1 MMCVHKTAGLTKL
14 ASARLMF
21 RRTQGH
27 PGQRRTGTGPVL
39 LVTIIFI
46 ALTASGCGAARTF
59 GRAENAARAGDWDAA
74 VEYYRHAVQES
85 PDRSD
90 YKIALE
96 RAMINASHQHL
107 NQAQVAEA
115 RGELEEALRE
125 YRRASDFDPPNRQL
139 AAKVIDMERRIRDQY
154 EAQPRNNIAQLREQ
168 ARQTGPAPLI
178 KLNESLPEIRFN
190 NTSIRDIL
198 NFVANATGINVTYD
212 RDYQDRAYTVQLS
225 GVTLEQALT
234 QILSANQLFYKVIN
248 QNTIMVI
255 PDTAQKRANYEEQ
268 VIRTFY
274 VSHADA
280 TELSQMIN
288 TIIRVPAMAV
298 QPMIAPNKTS
308 NTITIRATTAVA
320 AIIEKMIDANDKPRA
335 EIVID
340 VQILEVNRGRAKTF
354 GVDLSSYSIAAV
366 FSPESDP
373 RSTGTGTGTGTGT
386 TTTSPTLNST
396 PAFNLNTITRGVSTA
411 DFYLAVP
418 SAIVHFLETD
428 TETKLIAKPQLR
440 GAEGQKI
447 TLNLGDDIPVP
458 STVFTPLATGGA
470 NTNPL
475 TSFNYR
481 PVGINVEMTPRVT
494 VEGDVILDLLV
505 ENSTRSTDVNVA
517 GQNLP
522 SFGTRKVTTRLRLR
536 DGESNL
542 LAGLLREDDRSTLRG
557 IPGILRLPVLNKLLG
572 SNETDVRTTDIVM
585 LLTPRIVRTQEIT
598 AGDLS
603 PIFIGTQQN
612 LGLNGP
618 PPLIAALPEPEPAA
632 PLAQPA
638 PQPGANPAGP
648 GAPNAAPNA
657 TPGISIIPPGSSPIP
672 GTTAVPAAP
681 APAVPGPATPQGA
694 AAGQPPPA
702 PSAATPAAIPAA
714 PAGATAA
721 NPNPGGASAGAQV
734 IVTPPAPEFRVG
746 GGPYTVA
753 VSATN
758 ASRLSGLSLTI
769 TFNPAALRVRAVQ
782 EGSFMRAGGV
792 QATFTQMVD
801 AATGRI
807 DIAIIRTGDST
818 GVAGTGLLSAIL
830 FDAVGGGAANLAVTG
845 TATAPG
851 GSPASLQLAPVP
863 PVTVR

>member
-1 MMCVHKTAGLTKL
+1 MFVHKSAAHAAFVRLTYL
-14 ASARLMF
+14 AALI
-21 RRTQGH
+21 
-27 PGQRRTGTGPVL
+27 VL
-39 LVTIIFI
+39 ALV
-46 ALTASGCGAARTF
+46 AAGCGAARTF

-74 VEYYRHAVQES
+74 VEYYRRAVQEA

-96 RAMINASHQHL
+96 RAMINASHLHL
-107 NQAQVAEA
+107 NQAQLAEA

-139 AAKVIDMERRIRDQY
+139 ASKVIEMERRIRDQY
-154 EAQPRNNIAQLREQ
+154 EAQPRSNIAQLREQ
-168 ARQTGPAPLI
+168 ARQAGPAPLI
-178 KLNESLPEIRFN
+178 KLNEVLPELRFN

-198 NFVANATGINVTYD
+198 NFIATATGINITYD
-212 RDYQDRAYTVQLS
+212 RDYQDRAYTVQLT

-248 QNTIMVI
+248 QNTVMVI

-298 QPMIAPNKTS
+298 QPMIAPNKTN

-320 AIIEKMIDANDKPRA
+320 AIIEKMIEANDKPRA

-354 GVDLSSYSIAAV
+354 GVDLSAYQIGTV

-373 RSTGTGTGTGTGT
+373 RNTGTGTGTGST
-386 TTTSPTLNST
+386 TPTPTLNPT
-396 PAFNLNTITRGVSTA
+396 PTFNLNTITRGVSTA

-418 SAIVHFLETD
+418 SAVVHFLETD

-494 VEGDVILDLLV
+494 IEGDVILDLLV

-618 PPLIAALPEPEPAA
+618 PPLIAAPPEPEPAA

-638 PQPGANPAGP
+638 PAPPAPNPAAQG
-648 GAPNAAPNA
+648 GAAPA
-657 TPGISIIPPGSSPIP
+657 PGISIIPPGSSPIP

-681 APAVPGPATPQGA
+681 APAVPSTAAPQ
-694 AAGQPPPA
+694 
-702 PSAATPAAIPAA
+702 TPAAGAPPPSSSSNAA
-714 PAGATAA
+714 P
-721 NPNPGGASAGAQV
+721 NSAGAQIV
-734 IVTPPAPEFRVG
+734 VTPPGPEFRVG

-769 TFNPAALRVRAVQ
+769 TFNPAAVRVRAVQ

-807 DIAIIRTGDST
+807 DIAVVRTGDTT
-818 GVAGTGLLSAIL
+818 GVAGTGLLAAVV
-830 FDAVGGGAANLAVTG
+830 FDAVGGGAANLSVTG

-851 GSPASLQLAPVP
+851 GTPASLQLTPVSA
-863 PVTVR
+863 VTVR

>member
-1 MMCVHKTAGLTKL
+1 MMRVHTPADRNRFALFVVLVAL
-14 ASARLMF
+14 ALA
-21 RRTQGH
+21 
-27 PGQRRTGTGPVL
+27 
-39 LVTIIFI
+39 
-46 ALTASGCGAARTF
+46 AAGCGASRSF
-59 GRAENAARAGDWDAA
+59 SRGENAARMGDWDAA
-74 VEYYRHAVQES
+74 VEFYRRAVQQAPE
-85 PDRSD
+85 RTD

-96 RAMINASHQHL
+96 RSMINASHEHL
-107 NQAQVAEA
+107 NQAQLNEA

-125 YRRASDFDPPNRQL
+125 YRRASEFDPPNRQL
-139 AAKVIDMERRIRDQY
+139 QAKVMEMERRIRDQY
-154 EAQPRNNIAQLREQ
+154 EAQPRSNAAQLREQ
-168 ARQTGPAPLI
+168 ARQAGPPPLI
-178 KLNESLPEIRFN
+178 KISEVLPEIRFN

-198 NFVANATGINVTYD
+198 NFIANATGINVTYD
-212 RDYQDRAYTVQLS
+212 RDYQDRAYTVQLN
-225 GVTLEQALT
+225 GVTLEQALN

-248 QNTIMVI
+248 QSTIMVI
-255 PDTAQKRANYEEQ
+255 PDNAQKRANYEEQ
-268 VIRTFY
+268 VIRTFFI
-274 VSHADA
+274 SHADA

-298 QPMIAPNKTS
+298 QPMIAPNKTA

-354 GVDLSSYSIAAV
+354 GVDLSSYQIGAV

-373 RSTGTGTGTGTGT
+373 RGTSSGTGAGAAAG
-386 TTTSPTLNST
+386 STLNT
-396 PAFNLNTITRGVSTA
+396 QPTFNLNTITRGVSTA

-418 SAIVHFLETD
+418 SAVVHFLETD
-428 TETKLIAKPQLR
+428 SETKLIAKPQLR

-494 VEGDVILDLLV
+494 IEGDVILDLLV
-505 ENSTRSTDVNVA
+505 ENSTRSNDVNVA

-542 LAGLLREDDRSTLRG
+542 LAGLLREDDRRLLQG
-557 IPGILRLPVLNKLLG
+557 VPGIVRIPILNKLFALNG
-572 SNETDVRTTDIVM
+572 PNEVRTTDIVM

-618 PPLIAALPEPEPAA
+618 PPLIAAPLEPEPAPAAGA
-632 PLAQPA
+632 PVAGGPAQPGPVPA
-638 PQPGANPAGP
+638 PAGA
-648 GAPNAAPNA
+648 GAAQ
-657 TPGISIIPPGSSPIP
+657 GISIIPPGSSPIP
-672 GTTAVPAAP
+672 GTTAVAAAP
-681 APAVPGPATPQGA
+681 SPAVPGAAAQGA
-694 AAGQPPPA
+694 AAGAPPPA
-702 PSAATPAAIPAA
+702 PSATTPAAVPAAPTGATATNPAPTIA
-714 PAGATAA
+714 PAGA
-721 NPNPGGASAGAQV
+721 QIV
-734 IVTPPAPEFRVG
+734 VTPPGPEFRIG

-753 VSATN
+753 ISATN

-769 TFNPAALRVRAVQ
+769 TFNPAVLRVRAVQ

-792 QATFTQMVD
+792 QAAFTQMVD
-801 AATGRI
+801 PTTGRI
-807 DIAIIRTGDST
+807 DIAIVRTGDAT
-818 GVAGTGLLSAIL
+818 GVAGTGLLAAVL
-830 FDAVGGGAANLAVTG
+830 FDAAAPGAANLSVTG

-851 GSPASLQLAPVP
+851 GTAASLQVMPAPA
-863 PVTVR
+863 VTVR

>member
-1 MMCVHKTAGLTKL
+1 MRVHTSAAKPALVRLTFVATLVFL
-14 ASARLMF
+14 AL
-21 RRTQGH
+21 
-27 PGQRRTGTGPVL
+27 
-39 LVTIIFI
+39 I
-46 ALTASGCGAARTF
+46 AAACGAARTF
-59 GRAENAARAGDWDAA
+59 GRAESAARAGDWDAA
-74 VEYYRHAVQES
+74 VEYYRRAVQEA

-96 RAMINASHQHL
+96 RAMINASHLHL
-107 NQAQVAEA
+107 NQAQLSEA

-139 AAKVIDMERRIRDQY
+139 AAKVIEIERRIRDQY
-154 EAQPRNNIAQLREQ
+154 EAQPRSNIAQLREQ
-168 ARQTGPAPLI
+168 ARQAGPAPLI
-178 KLNESLPEIRFN
+178 KLNEILPELRFN

-198 NFVANATGINVTYD
+198 NFIAAATGVNITYD
-212 RDYQDRAYTVQLS
+212 RDYQDRAYTVQLT

-274 VSHADA
+274 VSHSDA

-320 AIIEKMIDANDKPRA
+320 AIIEKMIEANDKPRA

-354 GVDLSSYSIAAV
+354 GVDLSSYQIGAV

-373 RSTGTGTGTGTGT
+373 RSAGTGTDNAT
-386 TTTSPTLNST
+386 TTTINTT
-396 PAFNLNTITRGVSTA
+396 PSFNLNTITRGVSTA

-494 VEGDVILDLLV
+494 IEGDVILDLLV

-542 LAGLLREDDRSTLRG
+542 LAGLLREDDRTTLRG

-585 LLTPRIVRTQEIT
+585 LLTPRIVRTQEIS

-618 PPLIAALPEPEPAA
+618 PPLIAAPSEPEPAA

-638 PQPGANPAGP
+638 PPAVPGPVGQ
-648 GAPNAAPNA
+648 GAAVAAP
-657 TPGISIIPPGSSPIP
+657 GVSIVPPGSSPIP
-672 GTTAVPAAP
+672 GTTAVAAAP
-681 APAVPGPATPQGA
+681 APAVPSTATTPPAA
-694 AAGQPPPA
+694 AAGAPPPA
-702 PSAATPAAIPAA
+702 TSSPTPV
-714 PAGATAA
+714 
-721 NPNPGGASAGAQV
+721 SAGAQIV
-734 IVTPPAPEFRVG
+734 VTPPGPEFRVG

-758 ASRLSGLSLTI
+758 ASRLSGLSLTV
-769 TFNPAALRVRAVQ
+769 TFNPAAVRVRAVQ

-807 DIAIIRTGDST
+807 DIAIVRTSDQT
-818 GVAGTGLLSAIL
+818 GVAGTGLLAAVV

-851 GSPASLQLAPVP
+851 GTPASLQLAPIAA
-863 PVTVR
+863 VTVR

>member
-1 MMCVHKTAGLTKL
+1 MMRVHKSTNLT
-14 ASARLMF
+14 RF
-21 RRTQGH
+21 
-27 PGQRRTGTGPVL
+27 VL
-39 LVTIIFI
+39 FVALV
-46 ALTASGCGAARTF
+46 ALTLAAAGCGASRSF
-59 GRAENAARAGDWDAA
+59 NRAENAARIGDWDAA
-74 VEYYRHAVQES
+74 VEYYRRAVQQE
-85 PDRSD
+85 PNRTE

-96 RAMINASHQHL
+96 RSMINASHLHR
-107 NQAQVAEA
+107 NQAQLAEA
-115 RGELEEALRE
+115 RGELEESLRE
-125 YRRASDFDPPNRQL
+125 YRRASDYDPPNRQL
-139 AAKVIDMERRIRDQY
+139 ATKVMEMERRIRDQY
-154 EAQPRNNIAQLREQ
+154 EAQPRSNIAQLREQ
-168 ARQTGPAPLI
+168 ARQAGPPPLI
-178 KLNESLPEIRFN
+178 KINEVLPEIRFN

-198 NFVANATGINVTYD
+198 NFIANATGVNVTYD
-212 RDYQDRAYTVQLS
+212 RDYQDRAYTVQLN
-225 GVTLEQALT
+225 GVTLEQALS

-248 QNTIMVI
+248 QSTIMVI
-255 PDTAQKRANYEEQ
+255 PDNAQKRANYEEQ

-274 VSHADA
+274 ISHADA

-298 QPMIAPNKTS
+298 QPMISPTKTS

-320 AIIEKMIDANDKPRA
+320 AIIEKMIEANDKPRA

-354 GVDLSSYSIAAV
+354 GIELTSYQIGTI

-373 RSTGTGTGTGTGT
+373 RGVSASTGGSTST
-386 TTTSPTLNST
+386 TVVNNPT
-396 PAFNLNTITRGVSTA
+396 FNLNTITRGVSTA

-428 TETKLIAKPQLR
+428 SETKLIAKPQLR

-494 VEGDVILDLLV
+494 IDGDVILDLLV
-505 ENSTRSTDVNVA
+505 ENSTRGNDVNVA

-542 LAGLLREDDRSTLRG
+542 LAGLLREDDRKLLKG
-557 IPGILRLPVLNKLLG
+557 LPGLLRLPVLNKLAG
-572 SNETDVRTTDIVM
+572 MNDTEVRTTDIVM

-618 PPLIAALPEPEPAA
+618 PPLIAAPLEPEPLAPAA
-632 PLAQPA
+632 PPVAAAPAQPA
-638 PQPGANPAGP
+638 GP
-648 GAPNAAPNA
+648 PPVTAAP
-657 TPGISIIPPGSSPIP
+657 GVSIIPPGSSPIP

-681 APAVPGPATPQGA
+681 APAAPGPGGPQAGTGA
-694 AAGQPPPA
+694 GAPPPA

-714 PAGATAA
+714 PSGATAT
-721 NPNPGGASAGAQV
+721 NPNPTIASAGAQIV
-734 IVTPPAPEFRVG
+734 VTPPGPDFRVG

-753 VSATN
+753 ISATN
-758 ASRLSGLSLTI
+758 ASRLSGLSLTV
-769 TFNPAALRVRAVQ
+769 TFNPSVLRVRAVQ
-782 EGSFMRAGGV
+782 EGSFMRAGGA

-801 AATGRI
+801 VATGRI
-807 DIAIIRTGDST
+807 DIAIVRTGDAT
-818 GVAGTGLLSAIL
+818 GVAGTGLLAAVL
-830 FDAVGGGAANLAVTG
+830 FDAVGGGAANFTATG

-851 GSPASLQLAPVP
+851 GGLASLQMTPVP
-863 PVTVR
+863 AVTVR

>member
-1 MMCVHKTAGLTKL
+1 MMCVHKPADRNRFALIVVVVAL
-14 ASARLMF
+14 ALA
-21 RRTQGH
+21 
-27 PGQRRTGTGPVL
+27 
-39 LVTIIFI
+39 
-46 ALTASGCGAARTF
+46 AAGCGASRAF
-59 GRAENAARAGDWDAA
+59 GRGETAARMGDWDAA
-74 VEYYRHAVQES
+74 VEFYRTAVQQAPE
-85 PDRSD
+85 RTD

-96 RAMINASHQHL
+96 RSMINASHQHL
-107 NQAQVAEA
+107 NEAQLNEA

-125 YRRASDFDPPNRQL
+125 YRRASEYDPPNRQL
-139 AAKVIDMERRIRDQY
+139 SAKVMEMERRIREQY

-168 ARQTGPAPLI
+168 ARQAGPPPLI
-178 KLNESLPEIRFN
+178 KINEVLPEIRFN

-198 NFVANATGINVTYD
+198 NFIANATGINVTYD
-212 RDYQDRAYTVQLS
+212 RDYQDRAYTVQLN
-225 GVTLEQALT
+225 GVTLEQALN

-248 QNTIMVI
+248 QSTIMVI
-255 PDTAQKRANYEEQ
+255 PDNAQKRANYEEQ
-268 VIRTFY
+268 IIRTFFI
-274 VSHADA
+274 SHADA

-320 AIIEKMIDANDKPRA
+320 AIIEKMIEANDKPRA

-354 GVDLSSYSIAAV
+354 GIDLSNYQIGAV

-373 RSTGTGTGTGTGT
+373 RGSSGTGGEATSTFNT
-386 TTTSPTLNST
+386 TPT
-396 PAFNLNTITRGVSTA
+396 FNLNTITRGVSTA

-418 SAIVHFLETD
+418 SAVLHFLEND
-428 TETKLIAKPQLR
+428 SETKLIAKPQLR
-440 GAEGQKI
+440 GAENTKI

-505 ENSTRSTDVNVA
+505 ENSTRGTDVNVA

-542 LAGLLREDDRSTLRG
+542 LAGLLREDDRKILKG
-557 IPGILRLPVLNKLLG
+557 VPGVLNVPMLNKLFG
-572 SNETDVRTTDIVM
+572 FNDTEIRTTDIIM

-603 PIFIGTQQN
+603 PIYIGTQQN

-618 PPLIAALPEPEPAA
+618 PPLIAAPIEPEPAG
-632 PLAQPA
+632 PV
-638 PQPGANPAGP
+638 PAGP
-648 GAPNAAPNA
+648 APVGPVGVGPAQPGPVGAAP
-657 TPGISIIPPGSSPIP
+657 GVSIIPPGSSQVP

-681 APAVPGPATPQGA
+681 SPAVPGAAPPGP
-694 AAGQPPPA
+694 AAGAPPPA

-714 PAGATAA
+714 PTGATGT
-721 NPNPGGASAGAQV
+721 NPAPTVAPAGAQV
-734 IVTPPAPEFRVG
+734 VITPPGPEFRVG

-753 VSATN
+753 LSATN
-758 ASRLSGLSLTI
+758 ASRLSGLSLTM
-769 TFNPAALRVRAVQ
+769 TFNPAVLRVRAVQ
-782 EGSFMRAGGV
+782 EGSFMRAGGA
-792 QATFTQMVD
+792 QAAFTQMVD
-801 AATGRI
+801 ATTGRI
-807 DIAIIRTGDST
+807 DIAIVRAGDAT
-818 GVAGTGLLSAIL
+818 GVAGTGLLAAVL
-830 FDAVGGGAANLAVTG
+830 FDAVGAGAANFTVTG

-851 GSPASLQLAPVP
+851 GTAASLQVAPAPAVN
-863 PVTVR
+863 VR

>member
-1 MMCVHKTAGLTKL
+1 MMRVQESAAKPAL
-14 ASARLMF
+14 ARLT
-21 RRTQGH
+21 R
-27 PGQRRTGTGPVL
+27 PAL
-39 LVTIIFI
+39 LLIFVFI
-46 ALTASGCGAARTF
+46 ALTAAGCGVSRTF
-59 GRAENAARAGDWDAA
+59 GRGESAARAGDWDAA
-74 VEYYRHAVQES
+74 VEYYRRAVQEA

-96 RAMINASHQHL
+96 RAMINASHVHL
-107 NQAQVAEA
+107 NQAQLAEA

-139 AAKVIDMERRIRDQY
+139 AAKVIEIERRIRDQY

-168 ARQTGPAPLI
+168 ARQAGPAPLI
-178 KLNESLPEIRFN
+178 KLNETLPEIRFN

-198 NFVANATGINVTYD
+198 NFIAAATGVNITYD
-212 RDYQDRAYTVQLS
+212 RDYQDRAYTVQLT

-255 PDTAQKRANYEEQ
+255 PDTAQKRANYEDQ

-320 AIIEKMIDANDKPRA
+320 AIIEKMIEANDKPRA

-354 GVDLSSYSIAAV
+354 GVDLSSYQIGAV

-373 RSTGTGTGTGTGT
+373 RSTTGGGNTGTASST
-386 TTTSPTLNST
+386 TVNTTST
-396 PAFNLNTITRGVSTA
+396 FNLNTITRGVSTA

-494 VEGDVILDLLV
+494 IEGDVILDLLV

-542 LAGLLREDDRSTLRG
+542 LAGLLREDDRTTLRG

-618 PPLIAALPEPEPAA
+618 PPLIAAPLEAEPAPAPVAQPAA
-632 PLAQPA
+632 P
-638 PQPGANPAGP
+638 NPAGP
-648 GAPNAAPNA
+648 AAAAPA
-657 TPGISIIPPGSSPIP
+657 QGVSIIPPGSSPIP
-672 GTTAVPAAP
+672 GTTAVAAAP
-681 APAVPGPATPQGA
+681 APSVPGAATPQA
-694 AAGQPPPA
+694 AAPGAPPA
-702 PSAATPAAIPAA
+702 ATSSTPAI
-714 PAGATAA
+714 
-721 NPNPGGASAGAQV
+721 ASAGAQ
-734 IVTPPAPEFRVG
+734 IVVTSPGPEFRVG

-769 TFNPAALRVRAVQ
+769 TFNPAAVRVRAVQ

-801 AATGRI
+801 AAAGRI
-807 DIAIIRTGDST
+807 DIAVVRTGDAT
-818 GVAGTGLLSAIL
+818 GVAGTGLLAAL
-830 FDAVGGGAANLAVTG
+830 VFDAVGGGAANLAVTG

-851 GSPASLQLAPVP
+851 GSPASLQLAPVSA
-863 PVTVR
+863 VTVR

>member
-1 MMCVHKTAGLTKL
+1 MRVHTSAAKPALVRLTFVATLVFL
-14 ASARLMF
+14 AL
-21 RRTQGH
+21 
-27 PGQRRTGTGPVL
+27 
-39 LVTIIFI
+39 I
-46 ALTASGCGAARTF
+46 AAACGAARTF
-59 GRAENAARAGDWDAA
+59 GRAESAARAGDWDAA
-74 VEYYRHAVQES
+74 VEYYRRAVQEA

-96 RAMINASHQHL
+96 RAMINASHLHL
-107 NQAQVAEA
+107 NQAQLSEA

-139 AAKVIDMERRIRDQY
+139 AAKVIEIERRIRDQY
-154 EAQPRNNIAQLREQ
+154 EAQPRSNIAQLREQ
-168 ARQTGPAPLI
+168 ARQAGPAPLI
-178 KLNESLPEIRFN
+178 KLNEILPELRFN

-198 NFVANATGINVTYD
+198 NFIAAATGVNITYD
-212 RDYQDRAYTVQLS
+212 RDYQDRAYTVQLT

-274 VSHADA
+274 VSHSDA

-320 AIIEKMIDANDKPRA
+320 AIIEKMIEANDKPRA

-354 GVDLSSYSIAAV
+354 GVDLSSYQIGAV

-373 RSTGTGTGTGTGT
+373 RSAGTGTDNAT
-386 TTTSPTLNST
+386 TTTINTT
-396 PAFNLNTITRGVSTA
+396 PSFNLNTITRGVSTA

-494 VEGDVILDLLV
+494 IEGDVILDLLV

-542 LAGLLREDDRSTLRG
+542 LAGLLREDDRTTLRG

-585 LLTPRIVRTQEIT
+585 LLTPRIVRTQEIS

-618 PPLIAALPEPEPAA
+618 PPLIAAPSEPEPAA

-638 PQPGANPAGP
+638 PPAVPGPVGQ
-648 GAPNAAPNA
+648 GAAAAAP
-657 TPGISIIPPGSSPIP
+657 GVSIVPPGSSPIP
-672 GTTAVPAAP
+672 GTTAVAAAP
-681 APAVPGPATPQGA
+681 APAVPSTATTPPAA
-694 AAGQPPPA
+694 AAGAPPPA
-702 PSAATPAAIPAA
+702 TSSPTPV
-714 PAGATAA
+714 
-721 NPNPGGASAGAQV
+721 SAGAQIV
-734 IVTPPAPEFRVG
+734 VTPPGPEFRVG

-758 ASRLSGLSLTI
+758 ASRLSGLSLTV
-769 TFNPAALRVRAVQ
+769 TFNPAAVRVRAVQ

-807 DIAIIRTGDST
+807 DIAIVRTSDQT
-818 GVAGTGLLSAIL
+818 GVAGTGLLAAVV

-851 GSPASLQLAPVP
+851 GTPASLQLAPIAA
-863 PVTVR
+863 VTVR

>member
-1 MMCVHKTAGLTKL
+1 MMRVHKSAAKPAL
-14 ASARLMF
+14 ARLT
-21 RRTQGH
+21 RSA
-27 PGQRRTGTGPVL
+27 L
-39 LVTIIFI
+39 LLMLVFI
-46 ALTASGCGAARTF
+46 ALIVAGCGAARSF

-74 VEYYRHAVQES
+74 VEYYRRAVQES

-107 NQAQVAEA
+107 NQAQLAEA

-125 YRRASDFDPPNRQL
+125 YRRASDYDPPNRQL
-139 AAKVIDMERRIRDQY
+139 AAKVIEIERRIRDQY

-168 ARQTGPAPLI
+168 ARQAGPAPLI
-178 KLNESLPEIRFN
+178 KLNETLPEIRFN

-198 NFVANATGINVTYD
+198 NFIAAATGVNITYD
-212 RDYQDRAYTVQLS
+212 RDYQDRAYTVQLT

-255 PDTAQKRANYEEQ
+255 PDTAQKRANYEDQ

-320 AIIEKMIDANDKPRA
+320 AIIEKMIEANDKPRA

-366 FSPESDP
+366 LSPESDP
-373 RSTGTGTGTGTGT
+373 RTTSGASTAAGAAT
-386 TTTSPTLNST
+386 TTINTTPT
-396 PAFNLNTITRGVSTA
+396 FNLNTITRGVSTA

-418 SAIVHFLETD
+418 SAVVHFLETD

-494 VEGDVILDLLV
+494 IEGDVILDLLV

-542 LAGLLREDDRSTLRG
+542 LAGLLREDDRTTLRG

-618 PPLIAALPEPEPAA
+618 PPLIAAPLEPEPAA
-632 PLAQPA
+632 PVAQPV
-638 PQPGANPAGP
+638 PPPP
-648 GAPNAAPNA
+648 AAPNPA
-657 TPGISIIPPGSSPIP
+657 AQGPAAGAPGVSIIPPGSSPIP
-672 GTTAVPAAP
+672 GTTAVAAAP
-681 APAVPGPATPQGA
+681 APPAPGA
-694 AAGQPPPA
+694 APPQAGGPGAQPA
-702 PSAATPAAIPAA
+702 P
-714 PAGATAA
+714 A
-721 NPNPGGASAGAQV
+721 NSGSTLASAGAQIV
-734 IVTPPAPEFRVG
+734 VTPPGPEFRVG

-801 AATGRI
+801 ATTGRI
-807 DIAIIRTGDST
+807 DIAVVRTGDAT
-818 GVAGTGLLSAIL
+818 GVAGTGLLAAL
-830 FDAVGGGAANLAVTG
+830 VFDAVGGGAANLSVTG

-851 GSPASLQLAPVP
+851 GTPASLQLTPVSA
-863 PVTVR
+863 VTVR

>member
-1 MMCVHKTAGLTKL
+1 MMRVHRL
-14 ASARLMF
+14 A
-21 RRTQGH
+21 H
-27 PGQRRTGTGPVL
+27 PGGRALRVSSTPVL
-39 LVTIIFI
+39 LVLI
-46 ALTASGCGAARTF
+46 ALSLLAAGCGASRSY

-74 VEYYRHAVQES
+74 VEYYRRAVQQS
-85 PDRSD
+85 PERTD

-107 NQAQVAEA
+107 NQAQLAEA

-139 AAKVIDMERRIRDQY
+139 AAKVMDIERRIRDQY
-154 EAQPRNNIAQLREQ
+154 EAQPPNNIAQLREQ
-168 ARQTGPAPLI
+168 ARQAGPPPLI
-178 KLNESLPEIRFN
+178 KLNEVLPEVRFN

-198 NFVANATGINVTYD
+198 NTIANITGINVTYD
-212 RDYQDRAYTVQLS
+212 RDYQDRAYTVLLT
-225 GVTLEQALT
+225 GVTLEQALN
-234 QILSANQLFYKVIN
+234 QILSANQLFYKVLN

-255 PDTAQKRANYEEQ
+255 PDNAQKRANYEEQ

-274 VSHADA
+274 ISHADA

-298 QPMIAPNKTS
+298 QPMIAPNKTN

-320 AIIEKMIDANDKPRA
+320 GIIEKMIEANDKPRA

-340 VQILEVNRGRAKTF
+340 VQILEVSRERAKMF
-354 GVDLSSYSIAAV
+354 GLDLSSYQINAI
-366 FSPESDP
+366 FSPEADP
-373 RSTGTGTGTGTGT
+373 RVTATAGGSTA
-386 TTTSPTLNST
+386 TSLNT
-396 PAFNLNTITRGVSTA
+396 QPNFNLNTISRGVSTA

-418 SAIVHFLETD
+418 SAIVRFLETD
-428 TETKLIAKPQLR
+428 SDTRLVAKPQLR

-481 PVGINVEMTPRVT
+481 TVGIVVDMTPRVT
-494 VEGDVILDLLV
+494 VEGDVILDLSV
-505 ENSTRSTDVNVA
+505 ENSTRSGDVNIA

-522 SFGTRKVTTRLRLR
+522 SFGTRKVVTRLRLR

-542 LAGLLREDDRSTLRG
+542 LAGLLREDERKTLRG
-557 IPGILRLPVLNKLLG
+557 VPGVLRLPVLNKLFA
-572 SNETDVRTTDIVM
+572 SNDSDIRTTDIVM

-618 PPLIAALPEPEPAA
+618 PPLIAAPPEAA
-632 PLAQPA
+632 PGAPA
-638 PQPGANPAGP
+638 PAGAPQAAPPVAPAGP
-648 GAPNAAPNA
+648 AAPNAAPVGGAAANPA
-657 TPGISIIPPGSSPIP
+657 PGVAIIPPGSSQVP
-672 GTTAVPAAP
+672 GTTAVRAAP
-681 APAVPGPATPQGA
+681 APAVPNGSAPPPPAG
-694 AAGQPPPA
+694 GVPPPA
-702 PSAATPAAIPAA
+702 PAAAIPAVT
-714 PAGATAA
+714 PAGA
-721 NPNPGGASAGAQV
+721 QI
-734 IVTPPAPEFRVG
+734 IVTPPGGDFRVG

-753 VSATN
+753 LSATN
-758 ASRLSGLSLTI
+758 ASRLSGLSLTL
-769 TFNPAALRVRAVQ
+769 TYNPAALRVRAVQ
-782 EGSFMRAGGV
+782 EGSFMRAGGA

-801 AATGRI
+801 ASTGRV
-807 DIAIIRTGDST
+807 DIAIVRTGDAT
-818 GVAGTGLLSAIL
+818 GVAGTGLLSAIV
-830 FDAVGGGAANLAVTG
+830 FDAVGGGAANLALTG

-851 GSPASLQLAPVP
+851 GTPASLQFAAVP
-863 PVTVR
+863 AVTVR

>member
-1 MMCVHKTAGLTKL
+1 MMRVHRLQLIVVMAL
-14 ASARLMF
+14 ALA
-21 RRTQGH
+21 
-27 PGQRRTGTGPVL
+27 
-39 LVTIIFI
+39 
-46 ALTASGCGAARTF
+46 AAGCGAARTYN
-59 GRAENAARAGDWDAA
+59 RAESAARTGDWDGA
-74 VEYYRHAVQES
+74 VEFYRRAVQQA

-96 RAMINASHQHL
+96 RAMINASHEHL
-107 NQAQVAEA
+107 NQAQLAEA

-139 AAKVIDMERRIRDQY
+139 AAKVMEIERRIREQY
-154 EAQPRNNIAQLREQ
+154 EARPPNNIAQLREQ
-168 ARQTGPAPLI
+168 ARQAGPPPLI
-178 KLNESLPEIRFN
+178 KLNEVLPEIRFN

-198 NFVANATGINVTYD
+198 NFIANATGINVTYD
-212 RDYQDRAYTVQLS
+212 RDYQDRAYTVQLN
-225 GVTLEQALT
+225 GVTLEQALN

-255 PDTAQKRANYEEQ
+255 PDNAQKRANYEEQ

-274 VSHADA
+274 ISHADA

-298 QPMIAPNKTS
+298 QPMIAPNKTN

-320 AIIEKMIDANDKPRA
+320 SIIEKMIDANDKPRA
-335 EIVID
+335 EIIID
-340 VQILEVNRGRAKTF
+340 VQILEVSRDRAKTY
-354 GVDLSSYSIAAV
+354 GIDLSGYTINAI

-373 RSTGTGTGTGTGT
+373 RGTSGTGAAAASTLT
-386 TTTSPTLNST
+386 TQPS
-396 PAFNLNTITRGVSTA
+396 FNLNTITRGISTA

-418 SAIVHFLETD
+418 SAVVHFLESD
-428 TETKLIAKPQLR
+428 SNTKLIAKPQLR

-447 TLNLGDDIPVP
+447 TLNLGDDIPIP

-481 PVGINVEMTPRVT
+481 TVGIVVEMTPRVT
-494 VEGDVILDLLV
+494 IEGDVILDLSL
-505 ENSTRSTDVNVA
+505 ENSTKGVDVNVA

-522 SFGTRKVTTRLRLR
+522 SFGTRKVVTRLRLR
-536 DGESNL
+536 DGEANL
-542 LAGLLREDDRSTLRG
+542 LAGLLREDERTLLQG
-557 IPGILRLPVLNKLLG
+557 LPGIMRIPILNKLFAMNG
-572 SNETDVRTTDIVM
+572 PNEVRQTDIVM
-585 LLTPRIVRTQEIT
+585 LLTPRVVRTQEIT

-618 PPLIAALPEPEPAA
+618 PPLIQAPPEPAPAA
-632 PLAQPA
+632 PAAPAPPAGAQPA
-638 PQPGANPAGP
+638 PAQPPAPNVAPPGGAA
-648 GAPNAAPNA
+648 NAAP
-657 TPGISIIPPGSSPIP
+657 GVSIIPPGSSPVP
-672 GTTAVPAAP
+672 GTTAVTAAP
-681 APAVPGPATPQGA
+681 APAVPGGA
-694 AAGQPPPA
+694 PLPPAAGGAPPA
-702 PSAATPAAIPAA
+702 APAAATPAAA
-714 PAGATAA
+714 P
-721 NPNPGGASAGAQV
+721 AGAQV
-734 IVTPPAPEFRVG
+734 IVTPPGTDFRVG

-753 VSATN
+753 ISASN

-782 EGSFMRAGGV
+782 EGSFMRAGGA

-807 DIAIIRTGDST
+807 DIAIVRTGDAT
-818 GVAGTGLLSAIL
+818 GVAGTGLLAAVL
-830 FDAVGGGAANLAVTG
+830 FDAVGGGTANLAVTG

-851 GSPASLQLAPVP
+851 GAPASLQLAPVP
-863 PVTVR
+863 AVTVR

>member
-1 MMCVHKTAGLTKL
+1 MMPVPHSADRHRFALFVVLVAL
-14 ASARLMF
+14 ALAA
-21 RRTQGH
+21 T
-27 PGQRRTGTGPVL
+27 
-39 LVTIIFI
+39 
-46 ALTASGCGAARTF
+46 GCGASRAF
-59 GRAENAARAGDWDAA
+59 GRGENAARMGDWDAA
-74 VEYYRHAVQES
+74 VEFYRRAVQEA
-85 PDRSD
+85 PDRTD

-96 RAMINASHQHL
+96 RSMINASHQHL
-107 NQAQVAEA
+107 NQAQLNEA
-115 RGELEEALRE
+115 RGDLEDSLRE
-125 YRRASDFDPPNRQL
+125 YRRASEFDPPNRQL
-139 AAKVIDMERRIRDQY
+139 AAKVMEIERRIREQY

-168 ARQTGPAPLI
+168 ARQAGPPPLI
-178 KLNESLPEIRFN
+178 KINEVLPEIRFN

-198 NFVANATGINVTYD
+198 NFIANATGVNVTYD
-212 RDYQDRAYTVQLS
+212 RDYQDRAYTVQLN
-225 GVTLEQALT
+225 GVTLEQALN
-234 QILSANQLFYKVIN
+234 QILSANQLFYKVVN
-248 QNTIMVI
+248 QSTIMVI
-255 PDTAQKRANYEEQ
+255 PDNAQKRANYEEQ

-274 VSHADA
+274 VAHADA

-298 QPMIAPNKTS
+298 QPMIAPNKTA

-340 VQILEVNRGRAKTF
+340 VQILEVNRGRAKQF
-354 GVDLSSYSIAAV
+354 GIELTSYQIGTV

-373 RSTGTGTGTGTGT
+373 RGSSTSTTGGGTST
-386 TTTSPTLNST
+386 TINTNPT
-396 PAFNLNTITRGVSTA
+396 FNLNTISRGVSTA

-418 SAIVHFLETD
+418 AAVVHFLETD
-428 TETKLIAKPQLR
+428 AETKLIAKPQLR

-494 VEGDVILDLLV
+494 IEGDVILDLLV
-505 ENSTRSTDVNVA
+505 ENSTRGQDVNVA

-522 SFGTRKVTTRLRLR
+522 SFGTRKVATRLRLR

-542 LAGLLREDDRSTLRG
+542 MAGLLREDDRATIKG
-557 IPGILRLPVLNKLLG
+557 IPGIMRLPILSKLAG
-572 SNETDVRTTDIVM
+572 FNDTEVRTTDIVM

-603 PIFIGTQQN
+603 PIYIGTQQN

-618 PPLIAALPEPEPAA
+618 PPLIAAPIEPEPAVPAGA
-632 PLAQPA
+632 PIAGPAQPA
-638 PQPGANPAGP
+638 GPAPAPAGAATAP
-648 GAPNAAPNA
+648 GV
-657 TPGISIIPPGSSPIP
+657 SIIPPGSSPIP

-681 APAVPGPATPQGA
+681 SPAVPGLAVPPGA
-694 AAGQPPPA
+694 STGGAPPPA

-714 PAGATAA
+714 PSGATAT
-721 NPNPGGASAGAQV
+721 NPAPTIASAGAQI
-734 IVTPPAPEFRVG
+734 IVTPPGPEFRIG

-782 EGSFMRAGGV
+782 EGSFMRAGGA

-807 DIAIIRTGDST
+807 DIAIVRSGDPT
-818 GVAGTGLLSAIL
+818 GVAGTGLLAAVL
-830 FDAVGGGAANLAVTG
+830 FDAVGGGGANLAVTG

-851 GSPASLQLAPVP
+851 GGAASLQLTQVP
-863 PVTVR
+863 AVTVR